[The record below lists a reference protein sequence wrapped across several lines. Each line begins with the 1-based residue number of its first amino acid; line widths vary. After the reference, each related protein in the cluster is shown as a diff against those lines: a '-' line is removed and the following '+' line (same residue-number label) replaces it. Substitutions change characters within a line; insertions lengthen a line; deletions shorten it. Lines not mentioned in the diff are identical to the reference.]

1 MGGQTCALPIST
13 TTANGPSRAALLKD
27 PAYRSDFGRQ
37 PVLPKN
43 LYHPAPFYVWGLKTN
58 GRWAGKA
65 VADYPTAFDLTKRM
79 LRADAIEDV
88 SISSRVIG
96 FRPPEHLK
104 DEYRYRGYDW
114 CIMCRR
120 PVDRKSVVSGKSSSV
135 RVDHGARRTLNT
147 TIDHHITDNS
157 TPKPNHHH

>member
-96 FRPPEHLK
+96 FRPPENLK
-104 DEYRYRGYDW
+104 DEYRSRGYDW

-120 PVDRKSVVSGKSSSV
+120 LVHFAPKRKHHALRDDLPWHFSHHPVCPFWGIQFGRASCRA
-135 RVDHGARRTLNT
+135 RV
-147 TIDHHITDNS
+147 
-157 TPKPNHHH
+157 